1 MQYFE
6 GALAMILSSF
16 LLILII
22 TVSQGIR
29 SKAEFLNKIE
39 QDLTVETNILRICQ
53 QNSHDINGMLKE
65 IVEFLD
71 SSRIRWSTVE
81 LFNEKEGKIL
91 VENRNFS
98 SIVAEQ
104 VRYIRVVKISIEDTT
119 YVTVGIEE

>member
-1 MQYFE
+1 
-6 GALAMILSSF
+6 MILSSF